1 MFELVT
7 SALIVPL
14 IFVVKL
20 PGPCC
25 WNAALSKVPEMVSE
39 ELVASSVKVFSSPRA
54 VVETRQHAIARSAGR
69 LKRGPGH
76 LRQIEFMLVA
86 GLVLALVIALQ
97 IT

>member
-20 PGPCC
+20 PAPCC
-25 WNAALSKVPEMVSE
+25 WNAAPSNVPEMVSE
-39 ELVASSVKVFSSPRA
+39 ELLVSSTNVFSSPRA
-54 VVETRQHAIARSAGR
+54 AVETRQHAIARSAGR
-69 LKRGPGH
+69 LAGR
-76 LRQIEFMLVA
+76 LRQVEFMLVV
-86 GLVLALVIALQ
+86 GLVLALAIAWQ